1 MSELWMT
8 DDLLFKAKVLE
19 MLLVLHGPMVL
30 FFTLPPVR
38 RVVMDKVQLRLLTKM
53 RKRHDFKGKHN

>member
-1 MSELWMT
+1 
-8 DDLLFKAKVLE
+8 

-38 RVVMDKVQLRLLTKM
+38 RVVMDKVRLRLLTKM
-53 RKRHDFKGKHN
+53 RKKAWFQKSKTKKNKKNVQCRIQ